1 MEVWKI
7 IFLFINGWF
16 VGSILIFQ
24 GVCFEGIK
32 QTTQMYDYLQPNV
45 WLFWIGNI
53 KTRWWFQICFIFTPL
68 FGEDEPILTNISKG
82 LVQPPTRKVVCE
94 IKKIRWFSLK
104 FWILY
109 IHFFGKNEGGEILY
123 LYTSH
128 GCLVYLHEWL
138 IFKCF
143 HVGKYTNRQP
153 WMCLGLVLNMNRVNK
168 FQLLSSR
175 VKPTVFHVMF
185 RGIGDWWVHMSQM
198 RKPQTDKNENS
209 IVHM

>member
-1 MEVWKI
+1 M
-7 IFLFINGWF
+7 
-16 VGSILIFQ
+16 LIFQ
-24 GVCFEGIK
+24 GVCLRESKK
-32 QTTQMYDYLQPNV
+32 QRKCMIISFMISLAIV
-45 WLFWIGNI
+45 HEFWIGNI

-94 IKKIRWFSLK
+94 IKKSDGVHRNSEFCIYI
-104 FWILY
+104 FWGKTRGERFYTY
-109 IHFFGKNEGGEILY
+109 IPAMVAWYI
-123 LYTSH
+123 
-128 GCLVYLHEWL
+128 YLHEWL

-143 HVGKYTNRQP
+143 HVGNYTDRQP

-185 RGIGDWWVHMSQM
+185 RGI
-198 RKPQTDKNENS
+198 EN
-209 IVHM
+209 